1 MGWIGGTSG
10 TGTTRG
16 IVVALALFCSA
27 APLSAQSPNTAA
39 LVVSVVDQSE
49 AVVPGARVTV
59 VDRTTGRTR
68 EAVSGANGSA
78 TIPALPAGSTY
89 TVSVARTGFTSEEV
103 REIVL
108 RGGETAT
115 VRVRLTAAG
124 GASEVTVYGTAA
136 GVRSDPQLGM
146 RLDAQQMDDVPVL
159 GRKVTSLPLLNAAF
173 RSGKGTGDLFINAT
187 YFVTGAGGRR
197 EASYA
202 VDGATGD
209 EPWGRQTM
217 FSTVPIGAV
226 QELQVLSNAFSS
238 EFGWTSGTAVNVV
251 TKSGTNVPHGEALYE
266 DRPGGLQKSSA
277 TAGATTIAPAD
288 VPDALHQISAA
299 AGGPISPDRTF
310 VFAAGDYTR
319 QDRTAFFARS
329 VPPALLNGIG
339 SYVGNYRQALVDA
352 RIDHKLS
359 AGSTLMAR
367 VNVDRFSD
375 NNPQDVVSGTT
386 LPSAGRIFRR
396 YTSSYQVND
405 TSIISASM
413 LNEARFEYQYGDPIT
428 DFDPLTPSTQFTRA
442 GVATEGESRVSHVWS
457 HQAAFSDTLSWTRG
471 RQFLRLGGSL
481 ARHTSGGDGTEF
493 GGAFTLGQ
501 FQINPAVTVPVSQ
514 LTIADATRYTQ
525 TFDFGIST
533 YTTRQWIYALF
544 LQNSLRLSPDLT
556 ADLGVRYDRQT
567 FSDGNKNVEPRAG
580 FGWHPRGHAG
590 TVVRGGYGL
599 YATMLRANTGADFTL
614 GGPEGQFTYS
624 AAAGQPGFPASIA
637 AVPISF
643 PAAALLPARNITIRP
658 GRAAYYARFFDISRL
673 TSYPDGLVNPKS
685 HVASIGL
692 EHELAPHLF
701 VSADYVRQHVIDI
714 DRTIDLNAPSL
725 FVRTAPGQV
734 RSASAAD
741 ATRPIAPA
749 NNGFRSINAVVN
761 LGKADY
767 DALQTMTRWKNER
780 AWIAVSYTLS
790 KATNTAEL
798 NGNAA
803 GPNDFNQLGEEERG
817 PSILDQRHRAVVSG
831 AYRLPFGITAG
842 IVSSFASARPYSAT
856 TGVDNNG
863 DGVLNDRPVIN
874 GQVAGRYSF
883 RGTPLYDSAIF
894 AEGRIHL
901 GTGRSATARAEV
913 FNLFNHANILG
924 RIGTYGDGAAP
935 AAAFGTP
942 NTGLANLDPA
952 RMVQFQVRFNFW
964 HWFKSQV

>member
-1 MGWIGGTSG
+1 MTRTGGTG
-10 TGTTRG
+10 RMGL
-16 IVVALALFCSA
+16 ILVALLVCSA
-27 APLSAQSPNTAA
+27 APLWAQSPNTAA
-39 LVVSVVDQSE
+39 LIVSVVDQSG
-49 AVVPGARVTV
+49 AVVPGASVTV
-59 VDRTTGRTR
+59 VDGTTGRTR

-78 TIPALPAGSTY
+78 TIPALPAGGTY
-89 TVSVARTGFTSEEV
+89 TISVTRTGFTSEEV
-103 REIVL
+103 GDIVL

-124 GASEVTVYGTAA
+124 GTSEVTVYGTAA

-146 RLDAQQMDDVPVL
+146 RLDAQQIDDVPVL
-159 GRKVTSLPLLNAAF
+159 GRKITSLPLLNAAF
-173 RSGKGTGDLFINAT
+173 RSGKGTGDLFINTT

-226 QELQVLSNAFSS
+226 QEMQILSNAFSS
-238 EFGWTSGTAVNVV
+238 EFGWTSGTAVNLV
-251 TKSGTNVPHGEALYE
+251 TKSGTNVPHGEVLYE
-266 DRPGGLQKSSA
+266 DRPGGLQKSTA
-277 TAGATTIAPAD
+277 GAGATTIAPAD

-299 AGGPISPDRTF
+299 AGGPITPDRTF
-310 VFAAGDYTR
+310 AFAAGDYTR
-319 QDRTAFFARS
+319 QDRTAFFASS
-329 VPPALLNGIG
+329 VPPPLLNGIG
-339 SYVGNYRQALVDA
+339 SYVGNYRQGLVDA

-375 NNPQDVVSGTT
+375 NNPQDIVSGTT

-396 YTSSYQVND
+396 HTSSYQVND
-405 TSIISASM
+405 TSIVNASV
-413 LNEARFEYQYGDPIT
+413 LNEARFEYQDGDPIT

-442 GVATEGESRVSHVWS
+442 GIATEGESRGSHVWS
-457 HQAAFSDTLSWTRG
+457 HQAALSDTLSWTHG
-471 RQFLRLGGSL
+471 RHFLRLGGNL

-493 GGAFTLGQ
+493 GSAFTLGQ
-501 FQINPAVTVPVSQ
+501 FQINPAVTVPASQ

-525 TFDFGIST
+525 TFDFGVST
-533 YTTRQWIYALF
+533 YTTRQWIYAVF
-544 LQNSLRLSPDLT
+544 AQDSLRLNPDLT
-556 ADLGVRYDRQT
+556 VDLGVRYDRQT
-567 FSDGNKNVEPRAG
+567 FSDGKMNVEPRAG
-580 FGWHPRGHAG
+580 LGWHPGGHAG

-599 YATMLRANTGADFTL
+599 YATMLRANTDANFTL
-614 GGPEGQFTYS
+614 GGPQGQFTYS
-624 AAAGQPGFPASIA
+624 VAPGQPGFPASTA

-643 PAAALLPARNITIRP
+643 PAGAVLPARNITIRP
-658 GRAAYYARFFDISRL
+658 GMAAYYARFFDLSRL
-673 TSYPDGLVNPKS
+673 TSYPEALVNPKS
-685 HVASIGL
+685 HAGSIGL
-692 EHELAPHLF
+692 EHQLAPHLF
-701 VSADYVRQHVIDI
+701 VSADYVKQHVVDI

-734 RSASAAD
+734 RSAAAAD
-741 ATRPIAPA
+741 ATRPIVPV

-761 LGKADY
+761 LGEADY
-767 DALQTMTRWKNER
+767 DALQTMTRWQTER

-790 KATNTAEL
+790 KATNTTEL

-803 GPNDFNQLGEEERG
+803 GPNDFNHLGEEERG

-831 AYRLPFGITAG
+831 AYRFPRNITAG
-842 IVSSFASARPYSAT
+842 IVSSLASARPYSAT

-863 DGVLNDRPVIN
+863 DGVLNDRPVIS

-883 RGTPLYDSAIF
+883 RGTPLYDTTVF

-901 GTGRSATARAEV
+901 GAGRSATVRAEV

-935 AAAFGTP
+935 ASAFGTP

-952 RMVQFQVRFNFW
+952 RMVQFQVRFNF
-964 HWFKSQV
+964 